1 MGIALQTILKKLF
14 EKDILIQVFTEQDSI
29 SYESDV
35 TFIYYLKIINIIS
48 INPTQLIK
56 TEITVS
62 NHQLYS
68 DTTINKSTVV
78 CR

>member
-1 MGIALQTILKKLF
+1 MGIALQTILKKWF
-14 EKDILIQVFTEQDSI
+14 EKDKLIQVFTKQDSI
-29 SYESDV
+29 LYESYV
-35 TFIYYLKIINIIS
+35 TFIYYLKIINITS

-68 DTTINKSTVV
+68 DTTIDESTAIF
-78 CR
+78 R